1 MDFENMNLQQITE
14 RLAAWEIEL
23 RAAETVE
30 AVETLGKEK
39 EQLESRKTELKNLEQ
54 RKQTALDITA
64 GKVDAKIIEER
75 KDDNKMD
82 VLTFAPN
89 TEEYRVAW
97 LKNLQGKELTET
109 EKRAGLTGAAAI
121 PEGTANKIIE
131 TMVDMVPVLG
141 EIELFRI
148 PGNLSIAVQT
158 VAPGAT
164 LEAGGA
170 EVTES
175 TATLKTVSLGGYNM
189 NAFISVGADL
199 SAMAIPAFEDWLV
212 RKLSEGIAY
221 EIENQIING
230 TGISSPKGIDKYA
243 TWSTTTNACDFTGGS
258 NALQVTD
265 LDKAV
270 GFIPAAYDRESKW
283 LMSKKTFYTHVSG
296 LTDINNW
303 PVVEKDDG
311 KFILRGYPVVFSDK
325 VEANAIYFGSFKR
338 GIVGNLS
345 SDVKV
350 EKQRNLRYNAWD
362 FLGWAVFDCEPS
374 AEGCIVKIKD
384 GLTA

>member
-1 MDFENMNLQQITE
+1 MNTNDM
-14 RLAAWEIEL
+14 
-23 RAAETVE
+23 
-30 AVETLGKEK
+30 
-39 EQLESRKTELKNLEQ
+39 NLEQ
-54 RKQTALDITA
+54 ITARLAELDEEVRAATDATSVDTAAGEKTKLLERKAELEDLQTRKQTALGITSGA
-64 GKVDAKIIEER
+64 IVPKIVETR
-75 KDDNKMD
+75 KEMKMED
-82 VLTFAPN
+82 KIFDRS

-109 EKRAGLTGAAAI
+109 EKRTGLTATAAVPDA
-121 PEGTANKIIE
+121 TANRIIE
-131 TMVDMVPVLG
+131 TMVDMVPILG

-158 VAPGAT
+158 AAPGAT

-175 TATLKTVSLGGYNM
+175 TATLKSVSLGGYNM

-230 TGISSPKGIDKYA
+230 TGISSPKGIEKSA
-243 TWSTTTNACDFTGGS
+243 TWTTANGCDFTGGS
-258 NALQVTD
+258 NALQVAD

-270 GFIPAAYDRESKW
+270 GLIPAAYDRESKW
-283 LMSKKTFYTHVSG
+283 LTSKKTFFTHVSG
-296 LTDINNW
+296 LTDINNY
-303 PVVEKDDG
+303 PVIEKEGG
-311 KFILRGYPVVFSDK
+311 KFYVRGYPVIFSDK
-325 VEANAIYFGSFKR
+325 VEANALYFGSFKR
-338 GIVGNLS
+338 GMVGNLS

-362 FLGWAVFDCEPS
+362 FLGWAVFDCEP
-374 AEGCIVKIKD
+374 AADGCIVKLKD
-384 GLTA
+384 GLTS

>member
-1 MDFENMNLQQITE
+1 MEDMNLTQVTE
-14 RLAAWEIEL
+14 RLAALDIEVREATEL
-23 RAAETVE
+23 E
-30 AVETLGKEK
+30 AVEKLGKEK
-39 EQLESRKTELKNLEQ
+39 KELLARKAELEELEQ
-54 RKQTALDITA
+54 RKQTALNIA
-64 GKVDAKIIEER
+64 SGIISPKIVETR
-75 KDDNKMD
+75 KEMKMED
-82 VLTFAPN
+82 KAFDRS

-109 EKRAGLTGAAAI
+109 EKRTGLTATAAI
-121 PEGTANKIIE
+121 PEATANRIVE
-131 TMVDMVPVLG
+131 TMVDMVPILG

-148 PGNLSIAVQT
+148 PGNLNIAVQS

-164 LEAGGA
+164 IEAGGG

-175 TATLKTVSLGGYNM
+175 TATLKNVSLGGYNM

-230 TGISSPKGIDKYA
+230 TGISSPKGIEKYA
-243 TWSTTTNACDFTGGS
+243 TWTTANGCDFTGGS
-258 NALQVTD
+258 NALQVAD

-270 GFIPAAYDRESKW
+270 GLIPAAYDRESKW
-283 LMSKKTFYTHVSG
+283 LMSKKTFFTHVSG

-303 PVVEKDDG
+303 PVVEKESG
-311 KFILRGYPVVFSDK
+311 VFYLRGYQVVFSDK

-338 GIVGNLS
+338 GMVGNLS
-345 SDVKV
+345 SDVRV
-350 EKQRNLRYNAWD
+350 EKQRNLRYNSWD
-362 FLGWAVFDCEPS
+362 FLGWAVFDCEP
-374 AEGCIVKIKD
+374 AADGCIVKLKD